1 MAFRNLTNSG
11 KAYLATRLANE
22 LPVKFIKAKIG
33 NGGVPT
39 STDPAQTTELYGFK
53 KQVTILKAV
62 QEQNSI
68 KLTIQITNDGIN
80 EGFYLKEIG
89 IYVDD
94 NGREVLYWYCNEDNS
109 QYINAQTDTP
119 LSFEVDIMMEVTNI
133 NSTVVEWTGKD
144 TWVNKTLLNEE
155 LAKKLDKGAVSS
167 EYDTAKKIED
177 KIKVA
182 QSTADSKLDK
192 GTVSAE
198 YNTAAKMEA
207 KIKVA
212 QQTATNAGSTANNKL
227 TKGSLPAGITD
238 AKGIYD
244 LIENNSGLNFDPN
257 LLFLNDAGTKTQGK
271 VYFDRNKKGL
281 FECVQTTT
289 ATTNSTTY
297 FVDIS
302 NKASADRLT
311 NLTEVWQSSD
321 KTKGYI
327 KHSNGLLEQW
337 GVINDSTNLTENIQL
352 QIPYVNE
359 NYSISITNNNDA
371 KLWYTNKEKKS
382 FIVTCSSSSKFQKN
396 WYAIGFWK

>member
-22 LPVKFIKAKIG
+22 LPVKFTKAKIG

-39 STDPAQTTELYGFK
+39 STDPAQTTELYSFK

-133 NSTVVEWTGKD
+133 NSTIVEWTGKD
-144 TWVNKTLLNEE
+144 TWVNKELLKEE
-155 LAKKLDKGAVSS
+155 MAKKLDKGAVST
-167 EYDTAKKIED
+167 EYDTAEKIEA
-177 KIKVA
+177 KIKEA
-182 QSTADSKLDK
+182 QSTAD
-192 GTVSAE
+192 
-198 YNTAAKMEA
+198 
-207 KIKVA
+207 
-212 QQTATNAGSTANNKL
+212 NKL
-227 TKGSLPAGITD
+227 NKGSLPATVPDGKT
-238 AKGIYD
+238 IYD
-244 LIENNSGLNFDPN
+244 LLENNGGINIDTA
-257 LLFLNDAGTKTQGK
+257 LLYLNDAGTKTAGK

-281 FECVQTTT
+281 FECIQTTT
-289 ATTNSTTY
+289 STTNSTTY

-302 NKASADRLT
+302 NKASADRLANLFPFENVIKLNENVGVLFGSKIT
-311 NLTEVWQSSD
+311 AKKNYIDISNYFKDVLFCLITPYVSNPTELGYFLTEYQEFKNGKVLYHCTRFINNDVQHRYSPTEDDSNLYCSCS
-321 KTKGYI
+321 YI
-327 KHSNGLLEQW
+327 VVGLL
-337 GVINDSTNLTENIQL
+337 L
-352 QIPYVNE
+352 
-359 NYSISITNNNDA
+359 
-371 KLWYTNKEKKS
+371 
-382 FIVTCSSSSKFQKN
+382 
-396 WYAIGFWK
+396 